1 MKEMWRMV
9 ERGERIEKGRLMERL
24 LYMSPIIAV
33 NMEIKYIPNNTGDV

>member
-24 LYMSPIIAV
+24 LYMFLIIVV
-33 NMEIKYIPNNTGDV
+33 NMEIKYILNNIGDA